1 MNATAYA
8 AQKDSCSAYTL
19 PAAQQAVYQPRQL
32 LQMNVGYAGS
42 MLLSSGFC
50 LIIQTRHSY
59 TTMGMQ
65 SAS

>member
-1 MNATAYA
+1 MKATAYA

-32 LQMNVGYAGS
+32 LQMYVRYAGS
-42 MLLSSGFC
+42 MLLPSGFC
-50 LIIQTRHSY
+50 LIQTPHSY